1 MNRATYRELLGLGA
15 MIGLVFL
22 CLDLMYRL
30 DSVLR
35 YQSPLELALNAVFPL
50 CLVLLAVPC
59 LAGLAWGLERLRPGL
74 GLYALWAAFVYLN
87 AIYFRLWRL
96 TQTPE
101 LGIDPTNT
109 NRLTTLL
116 LLLALAA
123 YPLVRRWSSLSG
135 EQLSR
140 WGFWALRGLIPLS
153 LVGLLASSTETPL
166 AEASP
171 GQAVKPHVLLV
182 SFDSLA
188 SSHMSLYGYERPTT
202 PFLAE
207 WGKTSFVF
215 DKMVSNT
222 NYTHVTLV
230 SLLGRLPRGTGTH
243 PDGQT
248 PLPLLLQQAGYEC
261 HYFTHSF
268 PPPSFRRGFDRV
280 HLMQSFQFEPGYRFL
295 ASIFSPDHLEWL
307 TDFLSQDQRFY
318 NLWADRDPR
327 DLGGFRF
334 QPFPTGDYFNQA
346 VELLT
351 HARKPMFIWI
361 HAWEP
366 HNPYVVPRPWLY
378 AFGPTLMD
386 RYDGAVRYC
395 DSLMR
400 FLVSDLK
407 RLGLA
412 RHTLIALTSDHGE
425 GHGERVTDTFSGV
438 FHNCNWVNPATS
450 RIPLIIHLPG
460 QTRGARIQTPCQT
473 LDLPPTLA
481 QFLDL
486 KVPSDWE
493 GESLVSYTLDPGRL
507 SDRARVVA
515 PVSFYLRRTKWM
527 DRVPPHWYP
536 DGSKEIFNGYLGPYR
551 VVWQQKYRRQG
562 RYARDLESLE
572 FLGLYRDEGPN
583 LVHEPASQ
591 AWLDDFFHRP
601 ELAMFRAGLTVWKVS
616 R

>member
-1 MNRATYRELLGLGA
+1 

-35 YQSPLELALNAVFPL
+35 FHSPLELALNAVFPL
-50 CLVLLAVPC
+50 GLMLLAVPC
-59 LAGLAWGLERLRPGL
+59 LAGLARGLEQLRAGL
-74 GLYALWAAFVYLN
+74 GLSMLWAVFVYLN

-109 NRLTTLL
+109 NRLTTLIL
-116 LLLALAA
+116 VLALAA

-135 EQLSR
+135 EQLAR
-140 WGFWALRGLIPLS
+140 VGIGALRGLVPLC
-153 LVGLLASSTETPL
+153 LVGLLASASRPPL

-171 GQAVKPHVLLV
+171 ARAERPHVLLI

-188 SSHMSLYGYERPTT
+188 SSHMSLYGYERSTT
-202 PFLAE
+202 PFLE
-207 WGKTSFVF
+207 RWGKTSFVF
-215 DKMVSNT
+215 EKMVSNT

-243 PDGQT
+243 PDGQN
-248 PLPLLLQQAGYEC
+248 PLPLILKQAGYEC

-280 HLMQSFQFEPGYRFL
+280 HLMQSFQFEPGYRWL
-295 ASIFSPDHLEWL
+295 ASVFPSDHLEWL
-307 TDFLSQDQRFY
+307 TDLLSHDQRFY
-318 NLWADRDPR
+318 NLWANRDPR
-327 DLGGFRF
+327 DLGGYRF

-346 VELLT
+346 IELLA
-351 HARKPMFIWI
+351 HARQPMFIWI

-378 AFGPTLMD
+378 AFGPSLVD

-395 DSLMR
+395 DSLLQ
-400 FLVSDLK
+400 FLVSDLE
-407 RLGLA
+407 RLGLDQ
-412 RHTLIALTSDHGE
+412 HTLLAVTSDHGE
-425 GHGERVTDTFSGV
+425 GHGERVTENFSGV

-450 RIPLIIHLPG
+450 RIPLVIHLPG
-460 QTRGARIQTPCQT
+460 QTQGARIKTPCQT
-473 LDLPPTLA
+473 LDIPPTLA
-481 QFLDL
+481 QLL
-486 KVPSDWE
+486 HLPVPSDWE
-493 GESLVSYTLDPGRL
+493 GESLVPYTIEPGLISQRV
-507 SDRARVVA
+507 RVVT

-536 DGSKEIFNGYLGPYR
+536 DGSKEIFNAYLGPYR
-551 VVWQQKYRRQG
+551 VVWQQRYRRQG
-562 RYARDLESLE
+562 RYARELESLE
-572 FLGLYRDEGPN
+572 FLGLYRGEGPN

-591 AWLDDFFHRP
+591 AWLEAFFQRP
-601 ELAMFRAGLTVWKVS
+601 ELAMFRDGLAGWKVS